1 MGFLG
6 FLCSGVTLVF
16 RGEERVIDILAGAV
30 FVAALE
36 QSQHSVHAAVVS
48 GDFGLVGIDDTID
61 ELGNSDFL
69 DGGEG
74 MECLDDVAHVGTAA
88 SEDDAAQH
96 LVGKLVGHL
105 VPHVADDFLHA
116 RLYNLYE
123 AAALYLASV
132 AHGEFERVVDVSVVG
147 ICATIL
153 ELHLFCPFLVYLER
167 GDVLGD
173 IVAAQWYDG
182 DVAQDVLVVYRHG
195 GGLGAQVYEHTSA
208 ALLRLGEHAVGEHQR
223 CEIHLDDVDAGA
235 LEALVAG
242 VVELLAPQYVKEI
255 AFQVLALYACGVK
268 LELVVNLVFLSDG
281 IDNLLFGI
289 IHAAVG
295 VHEFVYHVLAHDGSL
310 FQVFDN
316 HILYAAYRLSSSAYI
331 HACYLGLERVFKFV
345 DDVGQT
351 LYRAVVVIDYSLAD
365 ACRRVFL
372 RYGEDAD
379 AAIKVLLSGHACN
392 LGRAQFDSDYKFLC
406 HTLYCFILVYFSCR

>member
-6 FLCSGVTLVF
+6 LLCSGVTLVF

-105 VPHVADDFLHA
+105 VPYVADDFLHA

-132 AHGEFERVVDVSVVG
+132 AHGEFERVVDVRVVG
-147 ICATIL
+147 ICATIF
-153 ELHLFCPFLVYLER
+153 ELHLFGPFLVYLE
-167 GDVLGD
+167 
-173 IVAAQWYDG
+173 
-182 DVAQDVLVVYRHG
+182 
-195 GGLGAQVYEHTSA
+195 
-208 ALLRLGEHAVGEHQR
+208 
-223 CEIHLDDVDAGA
+223 
-235 LEALVAG
+235 
-242 VVELLAPQYVKEI
+242 
-255 AFQVLALYACGVK
+255 
-268 LELVVNLVFLSDG
+268 
-281 IDNLLFGI
+281 
-289 IHAAVG
+289 
-295 VHEFVYHVLAHDGSL
+295 
-310 FQVFDN
+310 
-316 HILYAAYRLSSSAYI
+316 
-331 HACYLGLERVFKFV
+331 
-345 DDVGQT
+345 
-351 LYRAVVVIDYSLAD
+351 
-365 ACRRVFL
+365 
-372 RYGEDAD
+372 
-379 AAIKVLLSGHACN
+379 
-392 LGRAQFDSDYKFLC
+392 
-406 HTLYCFILVYFSCR
+406 